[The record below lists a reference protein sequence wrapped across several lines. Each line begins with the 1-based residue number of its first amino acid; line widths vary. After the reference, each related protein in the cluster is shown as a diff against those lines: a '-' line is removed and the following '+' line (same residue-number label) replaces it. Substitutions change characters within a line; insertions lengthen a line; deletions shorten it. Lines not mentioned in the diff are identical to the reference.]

1 MQLQAVALPPLP
13 FEARKRGALT
23 HIKISLYDA
32 VMFSAL
38 DIFRALGDP
47 TRLRIVH
54 LLRAMELAVGEI
66 AQVVG
71 QSQPRVSRH
80 VRILAEAGLVERRKE
95 GNWVFL
101 RLGKAT
107 EVAPFL
113 ALFDQLTPS
122 DSEKLWQAADLA
134 RLAAVRADRAHA
146 AEAYFA
152 EHAEEWDAIRS
163 LHVAE
168 AEVEA
173 TMTALLAREPIGHL
187 LDIGTGTGRMI
198 ELFGG
203 AAEQVTALDRSPDML
218 RMARAKLPQDAG
230 DKYALLLGDFLDLP
244 LEPGSSDT
252 VLLHQ
257 VLHYAQA
264 PDAVIAEAARVTAA
278 DGRVL
283 IADFAPHEREELRV
297 RDQHARLGFSDEQMD
312 GWFANAGLSL
322 ERVESLPGKQLTVKL
337 WLGRRKG
344 ARILPIEGRI
354 SA

>member
-1 MQLQAVALPPLP
+1 MAA
-13 FEARKRGALT
+13 
-23 HIKISLYDA
+23 S
-32 VMFSAL
+32 L

-47 TRLRIVH
+47 TRLRIIH

-101 RLGKAT
+101 RLGKG
-107 EVAPFL
+107 EGLAPFI
-113 ALFDQLTPS
+113 ALFDHLTPS
-122 DSEKLWQAADLA
+122 DAEKLWQQADWA
-134 RLAAVRADRAHA
+134 RLAAVRADRARA
-146 AEAYFA
+146 AESYFA
-152 EHAEEWDAIRS
+152 DHAEEWDAIRS

-168 AEVEA
+168 AQVETA
-173 TMTALLAREPIGHL
+173 MTALLASAPIGHL
-187 LDIGTGTGRMI
+187 LDIGTGTGRMV
-198 ELFGG
+198 ELFGP
-203 AAEQVTALDRSPDML
+203 AARAVTAIDRSPDML
-218 RMARAKLPQDAG
+218 RLARAKLPEDAG

-244 LEPGSSDT
+244 LKPGSVDT
-252 VLLHQ
+252 VVLHQ

-264 PDAVIAEAARVTAA
+264 PEQVIAEAARVTAL

-283 IADFAPHEREELRV
+283 IADFAPHEREELRL
-297 RDQHARLGFSDEQMD
+297 RDQHARLGFSDDQID
-312 GWFANAGLSL
+312 GWFAAAGLVL
-322 ERVESLPGKQLTVKL
+322 ERVETLPGQELTVQL
-337 WLGRRKG
+337 WLGRRKS

>member
-1 MQLQAVALPPLP
+1 MHA
-13 FEARKRGALT
+13 
-23 HIKISLYDA
+23 
-32 VMFSAL
+32 AL

-47 TRLRIVH
+47 TRLRIIH

-101 RLGKAT
+101 RLARGRLI
-107 EVAPFL
+107 APFL
-113 ALFDQLTPS
+113 TLFDRLEPS
-122 DSEKLWQAADLA
+122 ADEASWQATDLA
-134 RLAAVRADRAHA
+134 RLAAVRADRARA
-146 AEAYFA
+146 AEVYFA
-152 EHAEEWDAIRS
+152 DHAEEWDAIRS

-203 AAEQVTALDRSPDML
+203 AARQVTALDRSPDML
-218 RMARAKLPQDAG
+218 RLARAKLPQDAG
-230 DKYALLLGDFLDLP
+230 DKYALLLGDFTALP
-244 LEPGSSDT
+244 LDRGSADT
-252 VLLHQ
+252 VVLHQ

-264 PDAVIAEAARVTAA
+264 PELVIAEAARVTAQG
-278 DGRVL
+278 GRVL
-283 IADFAPHEREELRV
+283 IADFAAHEREELRL
-297 RDQHARLGFSDEQMD
+297 RDQHARLGFSDDQIES
-312 GWFANAGLSL
+312 WFAQAGLHL
-322 ERVESLPGKQLTVKL
+322 EGVETLPGQELTVQL
-337 WLGRRKG
+337 WLGRRSG
-344 ARILPIEGRI
+344 ADILRHEGRI

>member
-1 MQLQAVALPPLP
+1 MSA
-13 FEARKRGALT
+13 
-23 HIKISLYDA
+23 
-32 VMFSAL
+32 AL

-47 TRLRIVH
+47 TRLRIIH

-101 RLGKAT
+101 RLGKDA
-107 EVAPFL
+107 ELAPYWT
-113 ALFDQLTPS
+113 LFDQIVPS
-122 DSEKLWQAADLA
+122 QAEMLWQQADLA
-134 RLAAVRADRAHA
+134 RLAAVRADRSRA

-168 AEVEA
+168 VDVEA
-173 TMTALLAREPIGHL
+173 AMTVLLEQEPIGHL

-198 ELFGG
+198 ELFGSD
-203 AAEQVTALDRSPDML
+203 AEQVTALDRSPDML
-218 RMARAKLPQDAG
+218 RLARAKLPEDAG
-230 DKYALLLGDFLDLP
+230 DKYALVLGDFGDLP
-244 LEPGSSDT
+244 IERGSVDT
-252 VLLHQ
+252 VVLHQ

-264 PDAVIAEAARVTAA
+264 PEAVIAEAARVITAQ
-278 DGRVL
+278 GRML
-283 IADFAPHEREELRV
+283 IADFAAHGREELRL
-297 RDQHARLGFSDEQMD
+297 RDQHARLGFSDEQIET
-312 GWFANAGLSL
+312 WFTQAGLNL
-322 ERVESLPGKQLTVKL
+322 ERVESLPGQELTVQL
-337 WLGRRKG
+337 WLGRRHG
-344 ARILPIEGRI
+344 ARVLPIEGRI

>member
-1 MQLQAVALPPLP
+1 MAA
-13 FEARKRGALT
+13 
-23 HIKISLYDA
+23 S
-32 VMFSAL
+32 L

-47 TRLRIVH
+47 TRLRIIH

-101 RLGKAT
+101 RLGKGDGL
-107 EVAPFL
+107 APFI
-113 ALFDQLTPS
+113 ALFDHLTPS
-122 DSEKLWQAADLA
+122 DTEKLWQQADLA
-134 RLAAVRADRAHA
+134 RLAAVRADRARA
-146 AEAYFA
+146 AESYFA
-152 EHAEEWDAIRS
+152 DHAEEWDAIRS

-168 AEVEA
+168 VQVETA
-173 TMTALLAREPIGHL
+173 MTALLASAPIGHL
-187 LDIGTGTGRMI
+187 LDVGTGTGRMV
-198 ELFGG
+198 ELFGP
-203 AAEQVTALDRSPDML
+203 AARAVTAIDRSPDML
-218 RMARAKLPQDAG
+218 RLARAKLPEDAG

-244 LEPGSSDT
+244 LEAGSVDT
-252 VLLHQ
+252 VVLHQ

-264 PDAVIAEAARVTAA
+264 PEQVIAEAARVTAL

-283 IADFAPHEREELRV
+283 IADFVPHEREELRL
-297 RDQHARLGFSDEQMD
+297 RDQHARLGFSDDQID
-312 GWFANAGLSL
+312 GWFAAAGLAL
-322 ERVESLPGKQLTVKL
+322 ERVETLPGQELTVQL

>member
-1 MQLQAVALPPLP
+1 MAMSA
-13 FEARKRGALT
+13 
-23 HIKISLYDA
+23 
-32 VMFSAL
+32 AL

-47 TRLRIVH
+47 TRLRIIH

-101 RLGKAT
+101 RLGRGAGI
-107 EVAPFL
+107 APFL
-113 ALFDQLTPS
+113 TLFDQLGPS
-122 DSEKLWQAADLA
+122 EGELLWQRADLA

-173 TMTALLAREPIGHL
+173 TMRTLLGEEPIGHL
-187 LDIGTGTGRMI
+187 LDVGTGTGRMI
-198 ELFGG
+198 ELFGPS
-203 AAEQVTALDRSPDML
+203 ADHVTALDRSPDML
-218 RMARAKLPQDAG
+218 RLARAKLPEDAG
-230 DKYALLLGDFLDLP
+230 DKYALVLGDFGALP
-244 LEPGSSDT
+244 LQPGGADT
-252 VLLHQ
+252 ILLHQ

-264 PDAVIAEAARVTAA
+264 PEMVITEAARVTAE

-283 IADFAPHEREELRV
+283 IADFAAHEREELRL
-297 RDQHARLGFSDEQMD
+297 RDQHARLGFSDEQIES
-312 GWFANAGLSL
+312 WFADAGLKL
-322 ERVESLPGKQLTVKL
+322 ERVETLPGQELTVKL
-337 WLGRRKG
+337 WLGRRHG
-344 ARILPIEGRI
+344 ARILRHEGRI

>member
-1 MQLQAVALPPLP
+1 MHA
-13 FEARKRGALT
+13 
-23 HIKISLYDA
+23 
-32 VMFSAL
+32 AL

-47 TRLRIVH
+47 TRLRIIH

-101 RLGKAT
+101 RLAKGKD
-107 EVAPFL
+107 VAPFVG
-113 ALFDQLTPS
+113 LFDQLQPS
-122 DSEKLWQAADLA
+122 TSEETWQAADIA
-134 RLAAVRADRAHA
+134 RLTAVRADRARA
-146 AEAYFA
+146 AESYFA
-152 EHAEEWDAIRS
+152 EHAEEWDVIRS

-173 TMTALLAREPIGHL
+173 MMTALLAREPVGHL

-203 AAEQVTALDRSPDML
+203 AARQVTAIDRSPDML
-218 RMARAKLPQDAG
+218 RLARAKLPAGAG
-230 DKYALLLGDFLDLP
+230 DKYALLMGDFGALP
-244 LEPGSSDT
+244 LASGAADT
-252 VLLHQ
+252 VVLHQ

-264 PDAVIAEAARVTAA
+264 PENVIAEAARVTAL

-283 IADFAPHEREELRV
+283 IADFAAHEREELRL
-297 RDQHARLGFSDEQMD
+297 RDQHARLGFSDAQMA
-312 GWFANAGLSL
+312 GWFADAGLAL
-322 ERVESLPGKQLTVKL
+322 ERVETLPGQELTVQL

-344 ARILPIEGRI
+344 ASILPIEGRI

>member
-1 MQLQAVALPPLP
+1 MIA
-13 FEARKRGALT
+13 
-23 HIKISLYDA
+23 
-32 VMFSAL
+32 AL
-38 DIFRALGDP
+38 DMFRALGDP

-101 RLGKAT
+101 RLPRTPG
-107 EVAPFL
+107 VAPFL
-113 ALFDQLTPS
+113 ALFDQLAPS
-122 DSEKLWQAADLA
+122 EGEKLWQAADLA
-134 RLAAVRADRAHA
+134 RLAAVRADRARA

-152 EHAEEWDAIRS
+152 EHAEQWDAIRS

-173 TMTALLAREPIGHL
+173 AMTALLDKRPIGHL

-198 ELFGG
+198 ELFGR
-203 AAEQVTALDRSPDML
+203 AADQVTALDRSPDML
-218 RMARAKLPQDAG
+218 RLARAKLPQDAG
-230 DKYALLLGDFLDLP
+230 DKYALLLGDFLDVP
-244 LEPGSSDT
+244 LDAASVDT

-264 PDAVIAEAARVTAA
+264 PEAAIAEAARVLTPE
-278 DGRVL
+278 GRLL
-283 IADFAPHEREELRV
+283 IADFAAHEREELRA
-297 RDQHARLGFSDEQMD
+297 RDQHARLGFTDDQIA
-312 GWFANAGLSL
+312 GWFADAGLAL
-322 ERVESLPGKQLTVKL
+322 DRVESLPGDQLTVKL
-337 WLGRRKG
+337 WLGRRTG
-344 ARILPIEGRI
+344 ARVLPLHERK